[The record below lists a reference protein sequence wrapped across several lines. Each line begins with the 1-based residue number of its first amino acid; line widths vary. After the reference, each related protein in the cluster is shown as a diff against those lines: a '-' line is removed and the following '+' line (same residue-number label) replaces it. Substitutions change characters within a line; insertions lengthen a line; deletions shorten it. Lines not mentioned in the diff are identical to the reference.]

1 MRSGWTSWV
10 RTAAAGLALAAG
22 VWAQGAGAAE
32 VKNVTAKYQWPW
44 GVYINYEVT
53 GTIAED
59 VPLYVKAV
67 DKTKNV
73 TYYSAT
79 NMLSGDTGTAA
90 GKHQVVWD
98 LDKQGISIQST
109 NVVFTVE
116 YLPMYC
122 VIDLSA
128 GANATSYPVTYMD
141 EPPSGGFNTAEYK
154 TTKLVLRRIEPRTFT
169 MGSPEDES
177 RRDSD
182 ETQHQVTLTKPY
194 YIGLFEVTQKQWQLV
209 TEYNPS
215 YFSGDKRPVELV
227 SWNNIRG
234 NSETYNWPN
243 STAVG
248 TNSFMGRL
256 RARTG
261 LAFDLPTEA
270 QWEYA
275 ARGANLSHGYTYSGS
290 NQTSDVCTFINMEGA
305 GMPVG
310 NRKANEL
317 GIYDMSGNA
326 MEWCLDWYGDYKLDA
341 ESKNDPK
348 GSDIGTVRVLRGGAS
363 SKSQPLNE
371 IRDIRVASRRWAFAP
386 SIQYIFIGCRIA
398 CHWSDAE

>member
-275 ARGANLSHGYTYSGS
+275 CRAGTTTTYSYGDSANGDYMWYYSNSS
-290 NQTSDVCTFINMEGA
+290 NQTHE
-305 GMPVG
+305 VG
-310 NRKANEL
+310 TKKPNPWGL
-317 GIYDMSGNA
+317 YDMHGSVE
-326 MEWCLDWYGDYKLDA
+326 EWCLDWYASSLGTA
-341 ESKNDPK
+341 AVTEPK
-348 GSDIGTVRVLRGGAS
+348 GAS
-363 SKSQPLNE
+363 SGSH
-371 IRDIRVASRRWAFAP
+371 RVWRGGSWGDNAG
-386 SIQYIFIGCRIA
+386 GCRSANREILTP
-398 CHWSDAE
+398 SNGLGNLGFRLSKILSE